1 MTLYD
6 FDDPGPLRSPAMVV
20 GLEGWVNAGSA
31 ATLAAGALAEGGDV
45 VATFDADSLFDY
57 RMSRPSIDFDEG
69 VMDSITWPELLLVRR
84 PLETRDL
91 LVLTGTEPSW
101 NWRKL
106 AAQVSDLA
114 AELGVVEHVSVGGIP
129 WAAPH
134 TRPVSM
140 ITTASRAD
148 LLAGEHPEG
157 ILRVPGS
164 AVSVI
169 EHAVSSRDIPAVGFW
184 ARVPHYVGSEFH
196 AAALALVERVKV
208 HLGVEVPVD
217 QLAAEVEKEKE
228 QIDVAVATRSELRSM
243 VTALEEMVDQE
254 EAVSGDRLAAEIER
268 FLRGQE

>member
-6 FDDPGPLRSPAMVV
+6 YEDPGPLRSPAMVV
-20 GLEGWVNAGSA
+20 GLDGWVNAGSA
-31 ATLAAGALAEGGDV
+31 ATLATGALAQDGEI

-57 RMSRPSIDFDEG
+57 RMTRPSIDFEEG
-69 VMDSITWPELLLVRR
+69 VLDSVTWPELLLVRR
-84 PLETRDL
+84 RLETRDV

-114 AELGVVEHVSVGGIP
+114 VQLGVVEHVSVGGIP

-140 ITTASRAD
+140 ITTASRPD
-148 LLAGEHPEG
+148 LLTGEHPEG
-157 ILRVPGS
+157 LLRVPGS

-169 EHAVSSRDIPAVGFW
+169 EHAVASCDIPSVGFW

-208 HLGVEVPVD
+208 HLGVNIPVD
-217 QLAAEVEKEKE
+217 GLAAEVEKEKE
-228 QIDVAVATRSELRSM
+228 QIDVAVAARSELRSM
-243 VTALEEMVDQE
+243 VTALEEMVDQQ
-254 EAVSGDRLAAEIER
+254 EAVSGDELAAEIER